1 MGGNMTPQERKAYEL
16 KIAEV
21 WNKKVSDFLVG
32 KTIKSVRYM
41 NNEEM
46 DDFMWYRKPVIIDF
60 TDGSWIIPQSDD
72 EGNNGGALYTSN
84 KKLGVIPAI

>member
-1 MGGNMTPQERKAYEL
+1 MTPQERKTYEL
-16 KIAEV
+16 GISKV

-41 NNEEM
+41 TDAEM
-46 DDFMWYRKPVIIDF
+46 DDFMWYKKAVVIDF

-72 EGNNGGALYTSN
+72 EGNNGGALYTSE
-84 KKLGVIPAI
+84 KTLSIIPTI

>member
-1 MGGNMTPQERKAYEL
+1 MTPQERREYEL
-16 KIAEV
+16 GVAEV
-21 WNKKVSDFLVG
+21 WNKKVKEFLVG

-46 DDFMWYRKPVIIDF
+46 EDFMWYRKPVIIDF

-72 EGNNGGALYTSN
+72 EGNNGGALYTSDE
-84 KKLGVIPAI
+84 KMSVIPAI

>member
-1 MGGNMTPQERKAYEL
+1 MTPQERKAYEL

>member
-1 MGGNMTPQERKAYEL
+1 MTPKEKQKYEL
-16 KIAEV
+16 EIAEV
-21 WNKKVSDFLVG
+21 WNRKVSDFLVG

-46 DDFMWYRKPVIIDF
+46 EDFMWYRKPVIIDF

-72 EGNNGGALYTSN
+72 EGNNGGALYTSDE
-84 KKLGVIPAI
+84 KMSVIPAI

>member
-1 MGGNMTPQERKAYEL
+1 MTPKERKEYEL
-16 KIAEV
+16 GIADV

-41 NNEEM
+41 THEEM
-46 DDFMWYRKPVIIDF
+46 EDFMWYRKPVIIDF

-72 EGNNGGALYTSN
+72 EGNNGGALYTSD